1 MRKLKVAWLRLTEW
15 WAGPRKVIEVQGD
28 LPLDQLPSRDLVLL
42 REGVEAWSILMR
54 CPCGCGQPVELP
66 LIREARPRW
75 ALMVD
80 KDGNPTLTPSIW
92 RREGCRTHYFLKAG
106 KVVWV

>member
-1 MRKLKVAWLRLTEW
+1 
-15 WAGPRKVIEVQGD
+15 
-28 LPLDQLPSRDLVLL
+28 
-42 REGVEAWSILMR
+42 MR

-75 ALMVD
+75 SLQVD
-80 KDGNPTLTPSIW
+80 KDGHPSLEPSVW
-92 RREGCRTHYFLKAG
+92 RRGGCRAHYFVRRG

>member
-1 MRKLKVAWLRLTEW
+1 
-15 WAGPRKVIEVQGD
+15 
-28 LPLDQLPSRDLVLL
+28 
-42 REGVEAWSILMR
+42 MR

-75 ALMVD
+75 SLQVD
-80 KDGNPTLTPSIW
+80 SDGHPTLSPSVW
-92 RREGCRTHYFLKAG
+92 RSEGCRAHYFVRGG

>member
-1 MRKLKVAWLRLTEW
+1 
-15 WAGPRKVIEVQGD
+15 
-28 LPLDQLPSRDLVLL
+28 
-42 REGVEAWSILMR
+42 MR

-75 ALMVD
+75 SLQVD
-80 KDGNPTLTPSIW
+80 QDGHPTLAPSIW
-92 RREGCRTHYFLKAG
+92 RREGCRAHYFVRRG